1 MGQEVPFVT
10 GSFSNTGGTGSLNP
24 FQTIQREQVGVNLTI
39 TPQINE
45 GDSILLEI
53 SQEISSISQSSSG
66 AVDLITNERTIN
78 TTVIVGDGD
87 ILVLGGLLEDQ
98 LRESDQRVPFLG
110 SIPIIGTLFK
120 STKISKVKTNLMVF
134 IKPTILE
141 NPEQASY
148 ETNRKYNY
156 IRDLQI
162 EDNQKK
168 KLNKFRGQD
177 FMGSA
182 EDNPILPEFESYQEN
197 MR

>member
-1 MGQEVPFVT
+1 
-10 GSFSNTGGTGSLNP
+10 
-24 FQTIQREQVGVNLTI
+24 
-39 TPQINE
+39 
-45 GDSILLEI
+45 
-53 SQEISSISQSSSG
+53 
-66 AVDLITNERTIN
+66 
-78 TTVIVGDGD
+78 
-87 ILVLGGLLEDQ
+87 
-98 LRESDQRVPFLG
+98 
-110 SIPIIGTLFK
+110 
-120 STKISKVKTNLMVF
+120 MVF

-148 ETNRKYNY
+148 ETNKKYNY

-182 EDNPILPEFESYQEN
+182 EDNPILPEFESYPEN